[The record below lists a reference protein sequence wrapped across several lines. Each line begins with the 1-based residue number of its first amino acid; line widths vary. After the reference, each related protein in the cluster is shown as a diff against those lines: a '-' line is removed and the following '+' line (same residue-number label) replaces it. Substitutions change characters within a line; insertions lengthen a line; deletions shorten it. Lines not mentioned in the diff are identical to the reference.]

1 MTRANQLELVVAMA
15 LARISLLR
23 ALLPSKR
30 SWRTTRGVSCA
41 PSGAAAARSNA
52 NATAATPLTEA
63 PWPGDE
69 GCEGAGARL
78 TTCSK
83 PGSLTTLRLHVNV
96 RAAPRRR
103 AAKGPEREGPAF
115 AQADSAAAG
124 PSRSG
129 PFAAGLLPLFHG
141 RRHSRDFLS
150 L

>member
-41 PSGAAAARSNA
+41 PRGTAAARSNA
-52 NATAATPLTEA
+52 SATAATPLTEA

-69 GCEGAGARL
+69 GRGEAARL

-83 PGSLTTLRLHVNV
+83 LGSLTTLRLHVNV
-96 RAAPRRR
+96 RR
-103 AAKGPEREGPAF
+103 GLV
-115 AQADSAAAG
+115 
-124 PSRSG
+124 
-129 PFAAGLLPLFHG
+129 PFGHAESPP
-141 RRHSRDFLS
+141 
-150 L
+150 